1 MTESLVP
8 DPPAKFAAWLVE
20 PMRRNKATYIKVALA
35 AAMINVF
42 GLVTSLFTMT
52 VYDRVLPNNATDSLI
67 ALSIGLAIVIIFDFL
82 LRTLRAYFVDIAGA
96 QVDREIGGHLFERI
110 LAIRLELKKGSTGSL
125 AVNGTDPQS
134 IS

>member
-1 MTESLVP
+1 MNDSLVP
-8 DPPAKFAAWLVE
+8 APPERFASWLVE
-20 PMRRNKATYIKVALA
+20 PMKRNKATYIKVALA

-67 ALSIGLAIVIIFDFL
+67 ALSIGLAIVIIFDFV

-96 QVDREIGGHLFERI
+96 QVRSEER
-110 LAIRLELKKGSTGSL
+110 RVGK
-125 AVNGTDPQS
+125 
-134 IS
+134 